1 MGVVYRRPSSL
12 GGNDIL
18 LIVILTVAGI
28 VIIVRGLGD
37 RLWLDEIGRLV
48 ATAGATSVA
57 AWVLGMGFRFGFAYH
72 AYHSGATEVAEF
84 SRDHQITGAHIWTTA
99 LVLVAFSQVR
109 ARVGVLQER
118 RRAARSTRR
127 APAKSIAPEPTRES
141 TYWS

>member
-1 MGVVYRRPSSL
+1 
-12 GGNDIL
+12 
-18 LIVILTVAGI
+18 
-28 VIIVRGLGD
+28 
-37 RLWLDEIGRLV
+37 
-48 ATAGATSVA
+48 
-57 AWVLGMGFRFGFAYH
+57 MGFRFGFAYY
-72 AYHSGATEVAEF
+72 AYHSGATEVV

-99 LVLVAFSQVR
+99 LVLVAFGQVR